1 MAELKS
7 VVSFLWTPS
16 RRRVSLSLDGSAEAA
31 LRSLEDELNSSD
43 EVSGRVAGR
52 ALQIRRQ
59 PTKSAVKGIFSTY
72 FYAVVR
78 EDGENCRIVG
88 HFQWH
93 PVGRMYA
100 AAWMVLSALI
110 PLAFLGVGALR
121 GSPESTARDALPYLV
136 PVLLPLL
143 LIVLLYVQRRRDLP
157 DEQAI
162 RRWLA
167 GLKVG
172 WQEVESE
179 SIASP
184 NQESSG

>member
-16 RRRVSLSLDGSAEAA
+16 RRRLSLSLDGSAEAA
-31 LRSLEDELNSSD
+31 LRSLEDALNSSE

-72 FYAVVR
+72 LYAVVR

-110 PLAFLGVGALR
+110 PLAFLVAGALR
-121 GSPESTARDALPYLV
+121 GSPESTARDALPYLF

-143 LIVLLYVQRRRDLP
+143 LVGLLYVQRRRELP

-162 RRWLA
+162 RHWIE

-172 WQEVESE
+172 WREVETKA
-179 SIASP
+179 IAST
-184 NQESSG
+184 NIESSG